1 MASASPN
8 PAEQAWLSEFE
19 ATWDDSRLAALASG
33 LPPPGDPLRL
43 RLLVRM
49 VGIDLRR
56 RWRCGQRVTLES
68 YLPTYPELGTRETVP
83 LELLH
88 AEYQARL
95 EGGCPVDV
103 GELARRFARD
113 PAELVR
119 YFQATQALPPSPSSQ
134 ATLAHSAPSG
144 FSGEQ
149 TLAPTATP
157 SAARGGA
164 GGLTGTFGRYLI
176 LKELGR
182 GGMGTVYLAK
192 DAQLER
198 LVALKVPHF
207 SPDDPTAL
215 ERFHRE
221 AKVAATLTH
230 PNLCP
235 IYDVGTV
242 DDVHFLTMPFI
253 EGRPLSALVRPDM
266 PEVEVADLVRRL
278 ALALEEAHQKG
289 IIHRDLKPGN
299 VMLNERGE
307 PVVMDFGLA
316 RRANPGDVRLT
327 QSGALVG
334 TPAYMPPEQ
343 VEGAGARLGPACD
356 VYALGVILYELLTA
370 RLPFQ
375 GTMAQLI
382 CQVMIDAPPPPSEHR
397 PDLDVRLEK
406 ICLRAMAKKAGDR
419 YPSMAALAADLQSFL
434 REPAPL
440 EALPAAPADE
450 SAAGSTAPTAPRRKR
465 RQDAPSTVRLPRQRG
480 EESLRRPSP
489 RKRGWLGCLVVAGG
503 ALLACCVV
511 PVVVVPVLVPK
522 AANWGREQFGWVKDE
537 FARQEDWN
545 ALAGSWKAPPADL
558 PADRLFPPAV
568 SGYRRLEHD
577 EVAAVPEFQLTLPGR
592 RARYAG
598 PGGGSVE
605 LFAYRATALEKETI
619 YQRVLDATKGNPSG
633 HYVSG
638 SPQGPRVVYSMF
650 SEQEGV
656 LWYGDG
662 WLFLAR
668 SRDKTNPQEFL
679 LKFLPA
685 LSNQQPAKASTG
697 K

>member
-1 MASASPN
+1 MASASHGR
-8 PAEQAWLSEFE
+8 AEQAWLSDFE
-19 ATWDDSRLAALASG
+19 ATWDDSRLAARAAD
-33 LPPPGDPLRL
+33 LPPPDDLLRL
-43 RLLVRM
+43 RLLVGM
-49 VGIDLRR
+49 VAIDLCR
-56 RWRCGQRVTLES
+56 RWRRGQRVPVES
-68 YLPTYPELGTRETVP
+68 YLTTYPELGTRETVP
-83 LELLH
+83 LELVH
-88 AEYQARL
+88 AEYQARM
-95 EGGCPVDV
+95 EGGDPVDMA
-103 GELARRFARD
+103 ELARRFSRD

-119 YFQATQALPPSPSSQ
+119 YFQATQAPVHGPHSQ
-134 ATLAHSAPSG
+134 ATLASPGA
-144 FSGEQ
+144 SGEH
-149 TLAPTATP
+149 TRAPAVTP

-164 GGLTGTFGRYLI
+164 SALTGTFGRYLI

-182 GGMGTVYLAK
+182 GGMGAVYLAK

-235 IYDVGTV
+235 VYDVGEV
-242 DDVHFLTMPFI
+242 GGVHYLTMPFI
-253 EGRPLSALVRPDM
+253 EGRPLSALVRLDM
-266 PEVEVADLVRRL
+266 PEAEAADLVRRL

-299 VMLNERGE
+299 VMLNERGD

-327 QSGALVG
+327 QSGAVVG

-343 VEGAGARLGPACD
+343 VEGAGAPLGPACD

-382 CQVMIDAPPPPSEHR
+382 CQVMMDMPPPPSEYR

-419 YPSMAALAADLQSFL
+419 YPSMAALAADLQRFL
-434 REPAPL
+434 SEPAPL
-440 EALPAAPADE
+440 VALPVAPADE
-450 SAAGSTAPTAPRRKR
+450 PATADPAPAAPRRKR
-465 RQDAPSTVRLPRQRG
+465 RQDPPSTARRPREHD
-480 EESLRRPSP
+480 EESVRRPKP
-489 RKRGWLGCLVVAGG
+489 RKRGLLACLLAAAGV
-503 ALLACCVV
+503 LLACCVV
-511 PVVVVPVLVPK
+511 PGVLIPVLAPK
-522 AANWGREQFGWVKDE
+522 AAEWGREQFGWVKDE

-545 ALAGSWKAPPADL
+545 ALAGSWKAPPADV

-568 SGYRRLEHD
+568 SGYQRLEHD
-577 EVAAVPEFQLTLPGR
+577 EVAAVPEFQLKLPGR
-592 RARYAG
+592 RARYARV
-598 PGGGSVE
+598 GGGSVE

-619 YQRVLDATKGNPSG
+619 YQRVLDATKDNSSG

-638 SPQGPRVVYSMF
+638 SPQGPRVVYSIF

-656 LWYGDG
+656 LWYSDG

-668 SRDKTNPQEFL
+668 SRDKTDPQEFL

-685 LSNQQPAKASTG
+685 LSNPRPPNTSTG